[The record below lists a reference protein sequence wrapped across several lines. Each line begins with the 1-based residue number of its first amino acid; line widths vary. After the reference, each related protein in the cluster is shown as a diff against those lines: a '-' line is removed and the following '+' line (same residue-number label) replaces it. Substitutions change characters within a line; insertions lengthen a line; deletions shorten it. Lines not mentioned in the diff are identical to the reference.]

1 MSFIPAPLAVFRA
14 VVFALIVGGS
24 VGAQYALVQEAQTE
38 AIMLAMNGGIFS
50 HWGTSRCEA
59 FLQQQPVA
67 ENDIILQQH

>member
-1 MSFIPAPLAVFRA
+1 MSFIPAPLAVFGA

-24 VGAQYALVQEAQTE
+24 VGAQYALIQEAPTE
-38 AIMLAMNGGIFS
+38 AIMLAMNSGIFS

-67 ENDIILQQH
+67 ENDFILQQH